1 MLGRLSDRAG
11 PRAPQDPDASATL
24 TGMSGAS
31 TVDAYLARFTG
42 QARAALDELRALLH
56 EAVPG
61 ASETMAYGIPTL
73 DLHGRHV
80 LHFGGFARHVGLYP
94 TPSGMEAFDAE
105 LSRYARGK
113 GSVRF
118 PLEEPLPADLIR
130 RIATFRLDEVE
141 ASVGASGAGHGGATP
156 GGTPPRAQ
164 RPVRRERHPMPA
176 NVREAL
182 EAEGLIDAYMLRP
195 PYQRNDYLGW
205 ISRAKREAT
214 RARRL
219 RQMLDE
225 LAEGRSY
232 MGMPW
237 RATGRGG

>member
-1 MLGRLSDRAG
+1 
-11 PRAPQDPDASATL
+11 
-24 TGMSGAS
+24 MSGAS

-42 QARAALDELRALLH
+42 AARAALDELRALLH
-56 EAVPG
+56 EAVPD

-130 RIATFRLDEVE
+130 RIVAFRVDEVE
-141 ASVGASGAGHGGATP
+141 ALLGTGGAGKGGPTP

-176 NVREAL
+176 IVREAL
-182 EAEGLIDAYMLRP
+182 EAEGLMDAYMARP

-205 ISRAKREAT
+205 VSGAKREAT
-214 RARRL
+214 QARRL

-237 RATGRGG
+237 RATKRGG